1 VSGVLWAAV
10 AGIAYG
16 LFQAVNRGT
25 LVDAGVLESTFM
37 QLLVSSLVLV
47 ALVLGLHGTDLGRVP
62 PAAVVYFGLAGL
74 VHFLGG
80 WTLLNRSQKA
90 LGAARTS
97 PLLATVPLFGT
108 VLALAVLREVP
119 SAAAVAGMLTIVAG
133 VYVVQLD
140 RARRQRRPA
149 VAGGGAAGAAAGAAR
164 GGWLASL
171 ASSRFGLA
179 AEVCWSLSPL
189 FIRRGLDAMDRPML
203 GVTIGLLAATLA
215 YGAVLAVG
223 RRAPWRGIPGRVMGW
238 KVFAGVLVGVA
249 TWTRWY
255 ALSLNPVTVV
265 LSLGLLSVPTVIALA
280 PALAGR
286 HLEQVTRQVVLG
298 SALVVAGALVLVAP
312 GVRSSL

>member
-1 VSGVLWAAV
+1 MSGVLWAAV

-16 LFQAVNRGT
+16 VFQAVNRGT
-25 LVDAGVLESTFM
+25 LVDAGVLESTFI
-37 QLLVSSLVLV
+37 QLLVSSAVLV
-47 ALVLGLHGTDLGRVP
+47 GLVLGLRGSDLGHVP
-62 PAAVVYFGLAGL
+62 LAAVLYFGAAGL

-80 WTLLNRSQKA
+80 WTFLNRSQKL

-119 SAAAVAGMLTIVAG
+119 SPAAVAGMLTIVAG

-140 RARRQRRPA
+140 RARRQRRA
-149 VAGGGAAGAAAGAAR
+149 ALAGAAGSSAVEGR
-164 GGWLASL
+164 GGFLASL
-171 ASSRFGLA
+171 ASSRFGLGA
-179 AEVCWSLSPL
+179 AVCWSLSPL
-189 FIRRGLDAMDRPML
+189 FIRRGLDVMDRPLL
-203 GVTIGLLAATLA
+203 GVTIGLVAATLA
-215 YGAVLAVG
+215 YGAGLAMG
-223 RRAPWRGIPGRVMGW
+223 RRSPFRGIPGKVMGW
-238 KVFAGVLVGVA
+238 KVAAGVLVGVA

-280 PALAGR
+280 PVLAGR
-286 HLEQVTRQVVLG
+286 HLEQVTRAVVLG